1 MGRLTGKY
9 SASNPPPKGRRFASQ
24 YTWEQLDP
32 LIVLLREIATKYDV
46 TPSAVA
52 INWVMMKGAIPLGG
66 ARDGKQAEQNAS
78 AMTFRLSD
86 EEMSRL
92 DSSGFEGST

>member
-9 SASNPPPKGRRFASQ
+9 SSSNPPPKNRRFASQ

-32 LIVLLREIATKYDV
+32 LIQLLRDTAAKHDV

-78 AMTFRLSD
+78 AMTFRLSE
-86 EEMSRL
+86 EEMRQL
-92 DSSGFEGST
+92 DTAGFEGTT

>member
-9 SASNPPPKGRRFASQ
+9 SSANPPPKGRRFASQ

-32 LIVLLREIATKYDV
+32 LIALLREISAKHEV

-66 ARDGKQAEQNAS
+66 ARNGEQAEQNAT
-78 AMTFRLSD
+78 AMKFRLSD
-86 EEMSRL
+86 EEMTKL
-92 DSSGFEGST
+92 DSTGFEGST